1 MGVARLLTP
10 YSPSGSVATRCC
22 SLLDDTSHISM
33 KEVDPMIFYAAY
45 KHMHEARFVHTPENE
60 IGYAVYI
67 TLHKHT
73 VWGRDG
79 AIFHMSTD

>member
-1 MGVARLLTP
+1 
-10 YSPSGSVATRCC
+10 
-22 SLLDDTSHISM
+22 M
-33 KEVDPMIFYAAY
+33 KEVDPIIFHATHKY
-45 KHMHEARFVHTPENE
+45 MLEARFVHTPENE

-73 VWGRDG
+73 VWEHYD

>member
-1 MGVARLLTP
+1 ME
-10 YSPSGSVATRCC
+10 
-22 SLLDDTSHISM
+22 
-33 KEVDPMIFYAAY
+33 EVDPIIFHATHKY
-45 KHMHEARFVHTPENE
+45 MHEARFVHTPENE

-73 VWGRDG
+73 VWEHYG

>member
-1 MGVARLLTP
+1 
-10 YSPSGSVATRCC
+10 
-22 SLLDDTSHISM
+22 M

-73 VWGRDG
+73 VWEHYG